1 MNGLTAT
8 NATQIQNHSA
18 AGMGELLERFANYI
32 QVRDTTAQ
40 SYGVCLRCFAEWLTE
55 NGVTKPQRA
64 DILSYVKWLSSPHP
78 SRKQTNK
85 TTENEPVMI
94 QMAAGTQARYLQAV
108 KVFFKWT
115 AKEGLYPNIADNI
128 KGAKVR
134 ADNKKRDALQKDDVQ
149 RVLASIDT
157 TEETGKRDYA
167 MILLSITGGLRI
179 IEMQRA
185 NIGDMETIAGERVL
199 FIQGKGRDEK
209 DAYKKIPAEVYQAI
223 RDYLDTRSTAAP
235 SAPLFAGVGNR
246 SRGQRL
252 TEQGISHIIKDRLK
266 DAGYDSHRL
275 SAHSLRHTSVT
286 SLLSAGATLQEAQ
299 EHARHA
305 SPQTTGIY
313 AHNLSR
319 EKDHSEQR
327 IYDFLFD
334 VEVDAP
340 TQAANLVRRMNADQQ
355 KRALEL
361 LRAIAG

>member
-1 MNGLTAT
+1 MNRLTIT
-8 NATQIQNHSA
+8 NTTQIQNQSTVSIE
-18 AGMGELLERFANYI
+18 ELLTRFTNYI

-40 SYGVCLRCFAEWLTE
+40 SYSVCLHCFAEWLTE

-64 DILSYVKWLSSPHP
+64 DIFSYVKWLSSPHP
-78 SRKQTNK
+78 SRKHTKAVQK
-85 TTENEPVMI
+85 EPVII
-94 QMAAGTQARYLQAV
+94 QMTAGTQARYLQAV

-115 AKEGLYPNIADNI
+115 AQEGLYPNIADNI

-134 ADNKKRDALQKDDVQ
+134 ADNKKRDALKKEDVQ

-157 TEETGKRDYA
+157 TKEIGKRDYA

-179 IEMQRA
+179 IEIQRA
-185 NIGDMETIAGERVL
+185 NIGDMETIAGELVL

-209 DAYKKIPAEVYQAI
+209 DAYKKIPSEVYQAI
-223 RDYLDTRSTAAP
+223 REYLDTRNTTAP
-235 SAPLFAGVGNR
+235 CAPLFAGVGNR

-252 TEQGISHIIKDRLK
+252 TEPRISHIIKDRLR
-266 DAGYDSHRL
+266 DAGYNSYRL

-286 SLLSAGATLQEAQ
+286 SLLLAGATLQEAQ
-299 EHARHA
+299 EHARH
-305 SPQTTGIY
+305 SNPQTTGIY
-313 AHNLSR
+313 AHNITR

-327 IYDFLFD
+327 IYNFLFD

-340 TQAANLVRRMNADQQ
+340 TQAADLVRHMNAEQQ

-361 LRAIAG
+361 LRAIAK